1 MSVSTLNLAT
11 RPFRNERLP
20 TLLLALG
27 FTIAGAITA
36 KQVAAIRALMPGRTS
51 GLARQVVE
59 LEEERS
65 RLRSE
70 SGRLRAPQPAEPVVA
85 QWVLLKD
92 LVDRRT
98 FSWSGLFA
106 VLEETLPKGVRLLSI
121 APSIDKGQ
129 MKLELSVVARTNED
143 ALILI
148 RALEERPE
156 FDDVVPRARSGEGEL
171 NFRISMRYTPQAR
184 PAVAA
189 ATATASSPPPA
200 EAPAATPSPAAPSP
214 AAPSPA
220 TAAASPAPPR
230 APARGRIA
238 SPTPLPGG
246 FQ

>member
-20 TLLLALG
+20 ALLLALG
-27 FTIAGAITA
+27 FTIAGGVTI
-36 KQVAAIRALMPGRTS
+36 KHVAAIRGLMPGRTS

-59 LEEERS
+59 LEEERG
-65 RLRSE
+65 RLRAQ
-70 SGRLRAPQPAEPVVA
+70 SGRLRAPQPPQTAVA
-85 QWVLLKD
+85 QWALLKD

-121 APSIDKGQ
+121 APAIEKGQ
-129 MKLELSVVARTNED
+129 MKLELSAVARSNED
-143 ALILI
+143 ALELI
-148 RALEERPE
+148 RALEDRPE
-156 FDDVVPRARSGEGEL
+156 FDDVVPRARTGEL
-171 NFRISMRYTPQAR
+171 DGQLGFRITMRYTPQDR

-189 ATATASSPPPA
+189 TAATPGATPAPSAPPPA
-200 EAPAATPSPAAPSP
+200 SPSPAAAVATPGPSRP
-214 AAPSPA
+214 
-220 TAAASPAPPR
+220 
-230 APARGRIA
+230 PARSP